1 MAWLV
6 GNVRES
12 EGREN
17 STEIQELA
25 RFAVD
30 EHNKKQNVLL
40 EFARVVKAR
49 EQVVAGTLHHLTV
62 EAVEGWEKKIDGIA
76 ILVPLFWCSL
86 LCRYFGHESGLR
98 GWKTSAA
105 RKGANCRSPSYIAAK
120 PMLRQL
126 PHRRL
131 FICNCKFNF
140 LIPYELLKI
149 LIASIEVIE
158 EFAKSPCLEHYKNLG
173 AT

>member
-1 MAWLV
+1 MGLFLRT
-6 GNVRES
+6 NVF
-12 EGREN
+12 
-17 STEIQELA
+17 
-25 RFAVD
+25 RFVD
-30 EHNKKQNVLL
+30 VQNALL
-40 EFARVVKAR
+40 EFAPIVKAR

-62 EAVEGWEKKIDGIA
+62 EAVERGEKKIDGIV

-86 LCRYFGHESGLR
+86 LCCYFGMSESLIWSLRYRELSPGDDLGHESGLR

-131 FICNCKFNF
+131 F
-140 LIPYELLKI
+140 
-149 LIASIEVIE
+149 
-158 EFAKSPCLEHYKNLG
+158 
-173 AT
+173 